1 MNSPRPCGACL
12 PLNMCGE
19 RMWESSRE
27 KHSSGILA
35 WMEGV
40 GSRGPWVWWLD
51 RDTVRRLGS
60 GRQTV
65 ALPGSEGLLRSYG
78 GWPGA
83 WLFCS
88 QQNKGQRH
96 PPCFGFILC
105 KPTMLRGRKDV
116 MWVRCF
122 WVLLF
127 LLFAGVVGRA
137 GGMCRL
143 GIHSLCAHPMCQAPC
158 GTRTKPSKG
167 SGISWGSAG
176 PT

>member
-1 MNSPRPCGACL
+1 MRSIFLESWPGWK
-12 PLNMCGE
+12 E
-19 RMWESSRE
+19 WEAE
-27 KHSSGILA
+27 GHGSGD
-35 WMEGV
+35 WTET
-40 GSRGPWVWWLD
+40 R
-51 RDTVRRLGS
+51 VRRGWAGT
-60 GRQTV
+60 GRWAV
-65 ALPGSEGLLRSYG
+65 GGKGWLFPGGGVLLSEGLLRSYG
-78 GWPGA
+78 GWRGA

-105 KPTMLRGRKDV
+105 KPTMLRGWKDV

-127 LLFAGVVGRA
+127 LLFAGVVVRA

-143 GIHSLCAHPMCQAPC
+143 GIHSLCAHPMCQALC